1 MSKLKKP
8 RKSRFGEAP
17 PPIDDVP
24 GNLNAP
30 ETAPFGEVR
39 PANKIDGRSLRAKG
53 RTVQFATRVT
63 PDWKSRLE
71 RLAKDSGSSYIEI
84 LEQALEGLE
93 RKRNSGK

>member
-30 ETAPFGEVR
+30 ETAPFGER
-39 PANKIDGRSLRAKG
+39 TPSNKADGRALRATG
-53 RTVQFATRVT
+53 RTEPFATRVS
-63 PDWKSRLE
+63 PEWRSRINRISKETGL
-71 RLAKDSGSSYIEI
+71 RYVEI
-84 LEQALEGLE
+84 LEQALDAFE
-93 RKRNSGK
+93 RTSGRNK